1 MSQPDSQWLAAVD
14 NVVEAALAHGGAS
27 AGGRRR
33 SGMVLAGVASTLTC
47 TPVLCAIARH
57 FASASVSAVLQ
68 AQPSSAWRSALAC
81 HGLAPHHP
89 LPANFIIAKLLNAC
103 YAVPREA
110 VTAGTPAPGSLPN
123 TELPFGFH
131 ADGQR
136 TVAEQVDAAMG
147 VGTAT
152 ATAWTA
158 ATAAARAHATRV
170 LLACVSA
177 SSVDADLASSAGEAL
192 VRGCVASD
200 KVRSRCPRCWVWTVA
215 GSDCSTARPVHVA
228 GVVAAHGRCAGSFL
242 PLHPV
247 PGAVILLH
255 GSTGTIA
262 STGCG
267 RDDGAGVCG
276 GAAASCADA
285 AAGTA
290 GPCRV

>member
-1 MSQPDSQWLAAVD
+1 MRAVAVVPGRTESQLLLATSGCPARSSIGFGWQVRVCYRVSLSDALRPFLHVFSPAVARGRRYKIDGLWAGDDVSITPMSQPDSQWLAAVD

-177 SSVDADLASSAGEAL
+177 SSVDAELASSAGEAL

-200 KVRSRCPRCWVWTVA
+200 KVRSRCSRCWV
-215 GSDCSTARPVHVA
+215 
-228 GVVAAHGRCAGSFL
+228 
-242 PLHPV
+242 
-247 PGAVILLH
+247 
-255 GSTGTIA
+255 
-262 STGCG
+262 
-267 RDDGAGVCG
+267 
-276 GAAASCADA
+276 
-285 AAGTA
+285 
-290 GPCRV
+290 